1 MEYRLIEDSGCAL
14 TEELKEVL
22 DAKSVPLM
30 MTLGDE
36 TFVDDEKLDIDNFI
50 KKMNLFKGRA
60 MSSCPSPQ
68 AYNNEYAEDKVNFVV
83 TLSSQLSGSYSSAL
97 IGKSIAEE
105 EGKQVHVFDSKSAA
119 AGQLLIGLK
128 IKELVESGMEK
139 SNIINNVEEF
149 IKNMKTLF
157 VLENLDN
164 LMKNGRMNKIV
175 VKIATVMQIRP
186 ILGADG
192 EGNIASYSKAKG
204 TRAAI
209 AKLCEMIGEQ
219 CKDTK
224 SKVLAITHCNNEE
237 QALRLKKMAEDMY
250 SFKQIVVTK
259 TSGLSSMYANQ
270 GGVIIAFSGM

>member
-14 TEELKEVL
+14 TPELIESL
-22 DAKSVPLM
+22 DARCVPLI
-30 MTLGDE
+30 MTLGEDSY
-36 TFVDDEKLDIDNFI
+36 VDDENLDIDNFI
-50 KKMNLFKGRA
+50 VKMNSYKGRA

-68 AYNNEYAEDKVNFVV
+68 AYCNEYAKDKVNFVV

-97 IGKSIAEE
+97 IGKDLAEE
-105 EGKQVHVFDSKSAA
+105 ENKDVHVFDSKSAA

-139 SNIINNVEEF
+139 MNIIKTVEDF

-192 EGNIASYSKAKG
+192 EGNIAAYSKAKG

-209 AKLCEMIGEQ
+209 EKLSEMIGEQ

-224 SKVLAITHCNNEE
+224 NRILAITHCNNEE
-237 QALRLKKMAEDMY
+237 QALRLKKMAEEKY

-270 GGVIIAFSGM
+270 GGVIIAF